1 MAAKEHDALSD
12 RLARL
17 TYLCSEI
24 HKAARLATVAT
35 PRLEEI
41 LREAEQLCRLIR
53 KELKRRDA

>member
-1 MAAKEHDALSD
+1 MPD

-24 HKAARLATVAT
+24 HHATRLATVAT
-35 PRLEEI
+35 TRLEEI
-41 LREAEQLCRLIR
+41 LLEAEQLCRVIR